1 MSYSIIQ
8 CFDIAIWATGSAS
21 GP

>member
-8 CFDIAIWATGSAS
+8 CHLDRHT
-21 GP
+21 